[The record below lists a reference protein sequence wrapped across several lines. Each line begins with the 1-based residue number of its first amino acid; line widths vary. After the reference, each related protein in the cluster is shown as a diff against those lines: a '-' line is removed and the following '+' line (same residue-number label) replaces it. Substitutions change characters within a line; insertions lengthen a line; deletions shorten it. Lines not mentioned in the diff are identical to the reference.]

1 MDQQLINERLIHAD
15 GTTQVPKA
23 LLCFGENRQAL
34 EEWFH
39 LFGTLKTIDANNSID
54 AIHKFIENM
63 FMSIL
68 DHKAAVAQKKKEEEE
83 LKELEQKRIQMEE
96 EIARRDRELK
106 QKMEEERAKEEEK
119 SNKDKVET
127 KKVSQQRRMR
137 HRGINPNEK
146 KEEDDHK
153 DKDDE
158 KKESTDRE
166 PDTLS
171 VVTDD
176 SESQSQ
182 HSSVPTELEGQS
194 SEAPQEK
201 VLSEEAAKI
210 LNDAWNRVESHFL
223 TGAKRAFHII
233 RKQRDSII
241 LHLAGTKTN
250 FIEFLNRPA
259 NFQERVNTFETNFN
273 EIDSDMRDHQETKQ
287 VLISPSCDIALKYV
301 CLRFLFQVILCN
313 YV

>member
-1 MDQQLINERLIHAD
+1 VDQQLINERLIHAD
-15 GTTQVPKA
+15 GTAQVPKA

-34 EEWFH
+34 EEWFN

-54 AIHKFIENM
+54 SIYKSIENM

-68 DHKAAVAQKKKEEEE
+68 DHKAAIAQKKKEEEE
-83 LKELEQKRIQMEE
+83 QKELEQKRIQEE

-119 SNKDKVET
+119 SNKDKVDT
-127 KKVSQQRRMR
+127 KKVSQQRRLR
-137 HRGINPNEK
+137 HRNISNEK
-146 KEEDDHK
+146 REDDDNK
-153 DKDDE
+153 KDDD
-158 KKESTDRE
+158 KKENNDRE

-176 SESQSQ
+176 SESQ
-182 HSSVPTELEGQS
+182 HSAVPTEVEGQS
-194 SEAPQEK
+194 SEASQEK
-201 VLSEEAAKI
+201 VLNEEVAKI
-210 LNDAWNRVESHFL
+210 LHDAWNRVESHFL

-241 LHLAGTKTN
+241 LHLAGTKTT

-259 NFQERVNTFETNFN
+259 NFQERVNAFETNFN

-287 VLISPSCDIALKYV
+287 VLN
-301 CLRFLFQVILCN
+301 ILM
-313 YV
+313 